1 MSLKQT
7 IQDDFKAALLS
18 GDRFRGEVLN
28 AIKSAVLYEEIASK
42 KREAGLSDAEI
53 ENVIAHEVKKRK
65 ESASIYLEN
74 NRKEAADQELKEAAI
89 MEEYLPEKISEAEL
103 IKKIDDKIKELEVS
117 DIKGMG
123 KVIGALKSELG
134 SAVDGKLLSDKVK
147 EKLTN

>member
-53 ENVIAHEVKKRK
+53 ENVIAREVKKRK

-74 NRKEAADQELKEAAI
+74 NRKEAADQELKEAVI

-117 DIKGMG
+117 DMKGMG

>member
-53 ENVIAHEVKKRK
+53 ENVIAREVKKRK

-103 IKKIDDKIKELEVS
+103 IKKIDDKIKKLEVS

>member
-53 ENVIAHEVKKRK
+53 ENVIAREVKKRK

-74 NRKEAADQELKEAAI
+74 NRKEAAGQELKEAAI

>member
-53 ENVIAHEVKKRK
+53 ENVIAREVKKRK

-123 KVIGALKSELG
+123 KVIGVLKSELG

>member
-53 ENVIAHEVKKRK
+53 ENVIVREVKKRK

>member
-18 GDRFRGEVLN
+18 GNRFRGEVLN

-53 ENVIAHEVKKRK
+53 ENVIAREVKKRK

>member
-18 GDRFRGEVLN
+18 GDVLN

-53 ENVIAHEVKKRK
+53 ENVIAREVKKRK

-89 MEEYLPEKISEAEL
+89 M
-103 IKKIDDKIKELEVS
+103 
-117 DIKGMG
+117 
-123 KVIGALKSELG
+123 
-134 SAVDGKLLSDKVK
+134 
-147 EKLTN
+147 

>member
-53 ENVIAHEVKKRK
+53 ENVIAREVKKRK

-117 DIKGMG
+117 DIKGMD

>member
-53 ENVIAHEVKKRK
+53 ENVIAREVKKRK

-89 MEEYLPEKISEAEL
+89 MEEYFPEKISEAEL

>member
-53 ENVIAHEVKKRK
+53 ENVIAREVKKRK

-134 SAVDGKLLSDKVK
+134 PAVDGKLLSDKVK

>member
-53 ENVIAHEVKKRK
+53 ENVIAREVKKRK

-117 DIKGMG
+117 DIKDMG

>member
-53 ENVIAHEVKKRK
+53 ENVIAREVKKRK

-74 NRKEAADQELKEAAI
+74 NLKEAADQELKEAAI

>member
-42 KREAGLSDAEI
+42 KREAGLSDSEI
-53 ENVIAHEVKKRK
+53 ENVIAREVKKRK

-117 DIKGMG
+117 DNKGMG

>member
-53 ENVIAHEVKKRK
+53 ENVIAREVKKRK

-123 KVIGALKSELG
+123 KVIGALKFELG

>member
-53 ENVIAHEVKKRK
+53 ENVIAREVKKRK

-134 SAVDGKLLSDKVK
+134 SVVDGKLLSDKVK

>member
-53 ENVIAHEVKKRK
+53 ENVIAREVKKRK

-89 MEEYLPEKISEAEL
+89 MEEYLPEKISKAEL

>member
-53 ENVIAHEVKKRK
+53 ENVIAREVKKRK

-74 NRKEAADQELKEAAI
+74 NRKETADQELKEAAI

>member
-53 ENVIAHEVKKRK
+53 ENVIAREVKKRK

-103 IKKIDDKIKELEVS
+103 IKKIDDKIKALEVS

>member
-53 ENVIAHEVKKRK
+53 ENVIAREVKKRK

-117 DIKGMG
+117 NIKGMG

>member
-53 ENVIAHEVKKRK
+53 ENVIAREVKKRK

-74 NRKEAADQELKEAAI
+74 NRKEAADRELKEAAI

>member
-53 ENVIAHEVKKRK
+53 ENVIAREVKKRK

-123 KVIGALKSELG
+123 KVLGALKSELG

>member
-53 ENVIAHEVKKRK
+53 ENVIAREVKKRK

>member
-53 ENVIAHEVKKRK
+53 ENVIAREVKKRK

-147 EKLTN
+147 EKITN

>member
-7 IQDDFKAALLS
+7 IQDNFKAALLS

-53 ENVIAHEVKKRK
+53 ENVIAREVKKRK

>member
-28 AIKSAVLYEEIASK
+28 AIKSAVLYKEIASK

-53 ENVIAHEVKKRK
+53 ENVIAREVKKRK

>member
-53 ENVIAHEVKKRK
+53 ENVIAREVKKRK

-74 NRKEAADQELKEAAI
+74 NRKEAADQELKEVAI

>member
-1 MSLKQT
+1 
-7 IQDDFKAALLS
+7 LS

-53 ENVIAHEVKKRK
+53 ENVIAREVKKRK

-117 DIKGMG
+117 DIKSMG

>member
-53 ENVIAHEVKKRK
+53 ENVIAREVKKRK

-89 MEEYLPEKISEAEL
+89 MEEYIPEKISEAEL

>member
-53 ENVIAHEVKKRK
+53 ENVIAREVKKRK

-74 NRKEAADQELKEAAI
+74 NRKEAADQELKEAVI

>member
-53 ENVIAHEVKKRK
+53 ENVIACEVKKRK

-134 SAVDGKLLSDKVK
+134 SSVDGKLLSDKVK

>member
-53 ENVIAHEVKKRK
+53 ENVIAREVKKRK

-89 MEEYLPEKISEAEL
+89 MEEYLPEKISEVEL

>member
-18 GDRFRGEVLN
+18 GDRFRGEVQN

-53 ENVIAHEVKKRK
+53 ENVIAREVKKRK
-65 ESASIYLEN
+65 ESASIYLVN

>member
-53 ENVIAHEVKKRK
+53 ENVIAREVKKRK

-123 KVIGALKSELG
+123 KVIGALKSEFG

>member
-53 ENVIAHEVKKRK
+53 ENVIAREVKKRK

-147 EKLTN
+147 EKLAN

>member
-28 AIKSAVLYEEIASK
+28 TIKSAVLYEEIASK

-53 ENVIAHEVKKRK
+53 ENVIAREVKKRK

-147 EKLTN
+147 EKLAN

>member
-28 AIKSAVLYEEIASK
+28 AIKSAVLYEEIASQ

-53 ENVIAHEVKKRK
+53 ENVIAREVKKRK

>member
-53 ENVIAHEVKKRK
+53 ENVIAREVKKRK

-147 EKLTN
+147 EKLTD

>member
-53 ENVIAHEVKKRK
+53 ENVIAREVKKRK

-117 DIKGMG
+117 DIKSMG

>member
-53 ENVIAHEVKKRK
+53 ENVIAREVKKRK

-117 DIKGMG
+117 DIKGIG